1 MLYLIYGEDRPDS
14 EHLREPRRAEHI
26 RRREALHAADR
37 IVVSG
42 PLTDNDQTKAY
53 SGSCLVAEF
62 SSHEE
67 ATAWALADPY
77 VEAGVYERVVVKKVV
92 KHFPK

>member
-14 EHLREPRRAEHI
+14 EKLRAPHRAEHI
-26 RRREALHAADR
+26 LRREELADAGL

-42 PLTDNDQTKAY
+42 PLTDNDGATAY

-62 SSHEE
+62 PSYQ
-67 ATAWALADPY
+67 AAKAWALADPY
-77 VEAGVYERVVVKKVV
+77 VRAGVYERVVVKRIV